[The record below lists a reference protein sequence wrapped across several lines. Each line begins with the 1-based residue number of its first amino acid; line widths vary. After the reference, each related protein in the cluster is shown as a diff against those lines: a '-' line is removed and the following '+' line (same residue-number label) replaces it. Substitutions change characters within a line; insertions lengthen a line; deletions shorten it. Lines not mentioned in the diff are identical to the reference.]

1 MNGLKPILT
10 KLLHISLCSIGYQ
23 APALGIEPSFE
34 TSSSSILIQNVRI
47 ADGRSSEPG
56 EITSIFI
63 KNGLI
68 VDIAPTI
75 EVSADRTLDFDE
87 AYVSPGMIDSHVHL
101 MWSPGCSFIF
111 PKASEN
117 NWRKTCGMLLREYL
131 RGYLASGFTTIVD
144 NAVPRFV
151 VDEIERL
158 YTAGAAGPQYHYMS
172 PVLYTPGGYGSVLPF
187 GDDNFVGVTTP
198 EDVKNAFSDENL
210 KGSLGVKVLL
220 ENNFF
225 DSGILSYF
233 DIPTHSDAVLE
244 EINKKAREKERLIF
258 VHVTSEYNMSRALEH
273 LRPDTFVH
281 TLIGRESPL
290 SSNMIE
296 KIRDAGIY
304 QSTTQQIADSWLTQ
318 DNLQKIERP
327 FITSV
332 VPEPELLVA
341 RDPTNGALA
350 KARMQEAQLQNVP
363 WFMKWLV
370 SNKFQQVLSSSAIQ
384 NSSAFARQALANLHK
399 AGVPIVLGSDS
410 LQHPFAIYTFHGASS
425 VNELL
430 IVSKLGLSPFET
442 LKAATITPAQMLG
455 LDDEIGTVEI
465 GKKADL
471 LILTTNPHTNIEG
484 LANPSWVVKA
494 GVAKTPAEWMATQ

>member
-1 MNGLKPILT
+1 MNSLKPILI
-10 KLLHISLCSIGYQ
+10 KLIYPFACLIACQ
-23 APALGIEPSFE
+23 SFAAGVGP
-34 TSSSSILIQNVRI
+34 TFDTNPPSILIQNVRI

-75 EVSADRTLDFDE
+75 EVAADRTLNFGE
-87 AYVSPGMIDSHVHL
+87 AYVSPGLIDSHVHL
-101 MWSPGCSFIF
+101 MWSPGCSFVY
-111 PKASEN
+111 PEATAE
-117 NWRKTCGMLLREYL
+117 NWRQTCGKLLPEYL
-131 RGYLASGFTTIVD
+131 RGYLASGFTTIID

-151 VDEIERL
+151 IEEIEVL
-158 YTAGAAGPQYHYMS
+158 YATGSPGPQYHYMS
-172 PVLYTPGGYGSVLPF
+172 PVLYAPGGYGSVLPF

-198 EDVKNAFSDENL
+198 EDVRNAFSDENL

-233 DIPTHSDAVLE
+233 DIPTHGDAVLE
-244 EINKKAREKERLIF
+244 EINKEAREKDRLIF
-258 VHVTSEYNMSRALEH
+258 VHVTSEYNMSRAIEH
-273 LRPDTFVH
+273 LRPNTFVH

-290 SSNMIE
+290 SSQMVDR
-296 KIRDAGIY
+296 IRDAGIY
-304 QSTTQQIADSWLTQ
+304 QATTQQIADSWLTQ

-327 FITSV
+327 FVTSV
-332 VPEPELLVA
+332 VPGPELAVA
-341 RDPTNGALA
+341 RDPANGPLA
-350 KARMQEAQLQNVP
+350 KTRMQEAQLENVP
-363 WFMKWLV
+363 WFMKWLI
-370 SNKFQQVLSSSAIQ
+370 SDKFQQVLSSSAIQ
-384 NSSAFARQALANLHK
+384 NSSGLAKQALADLHK

-442 LKAATITPAQMLG
+442 LKAATMTSAQMLG
-455 LDDEIGTVEI
+455 LDGEIGTVEI
-465 GKKADL
+465 GKRADL
-471 LILTTNPHTNIEG
+471 LILPANPLNDIEA
-484 LANPSWVVKA
+484 LSNPSWVVKT
-494 GVAKTPAEWMATQ
+494 GVAKTPGGWMTSE